1 MVSVKALRSIH
12 RRNDRT
18 VPTANTQAG
27 GRNRELFS
35 KKALS
40 VVRF

>member
-1 MVSVKALRSIH
+1 MIEP
-12 RRNDRT
+12 

-40 VVRF
+40 VV